1 MYIVIDLQVT
11 DLILCFVLTIYNT
24 EHCVQVHLAVV
35 SSTRPNLNG
44 TRIKRKILRL
54 KTISAP
60 GNQSKCNKAIKHD
73 PVICIYIR
81 HLNELDISLFLVN
94 MTATLRDIF
103 IWIIILGIGILV
115 VRKYGDFFR
124 NPQIS
129 YPKLNCR
136 VFTLNYF
143 REIKISFWWNF

>member
-44 TRIKRKILRL
+44 TRIKKKILRL

-60 GNQSKCNKAIKHD
+60 GNQSKCIKHD

-81 HLNELDISLFLVN
+81 HLNELDIFLFLVN
-94 MTATLRDIF
+94 MTVSSLPD
-103 IWIIILGIGILV
+103 
-115 VRKYGDFFR
+115 
-124 NPQIS
+124 
-129 YPKLNCR
+129 
-136 VFTLNYF
+136 
-143 REIKISFWWNF
+143 